1 MGLELG
7 AEQCRLAKALCEG
20 TESIMKIGVLG
31 GTFDPIHNG
40 HLGIAESACRELGL
54 AQVLFVPARDPWL
67 KGHRGIAPVN
77 HRVEMVRLAIS
88 PDPRY
93 NISYVD
99 LERAGPSYTVDTLTE
114 LKGEFGSAAD
124 LYFILGMDALEGL
137 PGWREPERIIKICHL
152 LVARRPGVDMVDLKI
167 LEMSLPGV
175 SEKVIVIDN
184 ALYDVNS
191 TGIRRRV
198 AGGHSVSGLVPDAVA
213 RYIRENGL
221 YIKEA

>member
-1 MGLELG
+1 
-7 AEQCRLAKALCEG
+7 
-20 TESIMKIGVLG
+20 MKIGVLG

-67 KGHRGIAPVN
+67 KGSRGIAPSQ
-77 HRVEMVRLAIS
+77 HRVEMVKLAIS
-88 PDPRY
+88 AYPRY

-99 LERAGPSYTVDTLTE
+99 LKRDGPSYTVDTLSD
-114 LKGEFGSAAD
+114 LRNDLGSTVD
-124 LYFILGMDALEGL
+124 LYFVLGMDAMEGL
-137 PGWREPERIIKICHL
+137 PDWREPERIIKMCHL
-152 LVARRPGVDMVDLKI
+152 VVAKRPGVDIIDLKA
-167 LEMSLPGV
+167 LEKRLAGI

-184 ALYDVNS
+184 DLYDINS

-198 AGGHSVSGLVPDAVA
+198 SGGHSINGLVPDAVA

-221 YIKEA
+221 YLKEV

>member
-1 MGLELG
+1 
-7 AEQCRLAKALCEG
+7 
-20 TESIMKIGVLG
+20 MKIGVLG

-67 KGHRGIAPVN
+67 KGSRGIAPSQ
-77 HRVEMVRLAIS
+77 HRVEMVKLAIS
-88 PDPRY
+88 TYPRY

-99 LERAGPSYTVDTLTE
+99 LKRDGPSYTVDTLSD
-114 LKGEFGSAAD
+114 LRNDLGSTVD
-124 LYFILGMDALEGL
+124 LYFVLGMDAMEGL
-137 PGWREPERIIKICHL
+137 PDWREPERIIKMCHL
-152 LVARRPGVDMVDLKI
+152 VVAKRPGVDIIDLKA
-167 LEMSLPGV
+167 LEKRLAGI

-184 ALYDVNS
+184 DLYDINS

-198 AGGHSVSGLVPDAVA
+198 SGGHSINGLVPDAVA

-221 YIKEA
+221 YLKEV

>member
-1 MGLELG
+1 
-7 AEQCRLAKALCEG
+7 
-20 TESIMKIGVLG
+20 MKIGVLG

-40 HLGIAESACRELGL
+40 HLGIAESACRELGV

-67 KGHRGIAPVN
+67 KGKRSISPSQN
-77 HRVEMVRLAIS
+77 RVEMVKLAIS
-88 PDPRY
+88 AYPRY

-99 LERAGPSYTVDTLTE
+99 LKRDGPSYTVDTLSDLRSE
-114 LKGEFGSAAD
+114 LGSIAD
-124 LYFILGMDALEGL
+124 LYFIMGMDAMEGL
-137 PGWREPERIIKICHL
+137 PDWREPERIVKMCHL
-152 LVARRPGVDMVDLKI
+152 VVAKRPGVDMVDLKA
-167 LEMSLPGV
+167 LEKRLTGI

-184 ALYDVNS
+184 DLYDINS

-198 AGGHSVSGLVPDAVA
+198 SGGHSISGLVPDAVD